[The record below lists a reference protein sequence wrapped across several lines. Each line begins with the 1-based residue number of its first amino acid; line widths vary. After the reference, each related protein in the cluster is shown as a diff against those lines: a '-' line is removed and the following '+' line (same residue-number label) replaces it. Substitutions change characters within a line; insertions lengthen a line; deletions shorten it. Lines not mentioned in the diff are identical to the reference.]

1 MPLQPWVSLPP
12 FLYWLPM
19 ELPGLCLEGNQLF
32 PINWL
37 CKINLFTI
45 RGYIVSQKTFG
56 DVEGDWL
63 ALISHWDVL
72 SEYKESKCSAMPK
85 TALLKNWLVQNVSGS
100 LVDKHC
106 RTVTLTYSGFYQIL
120 HFNFLYP
127 SSLSKG
133 KKCSILWVF
142 LKWDFS
148 LPILPIFFFSPLC
161 FSECKAGLTPIFE
174 AQMSLEIPEIVF
186 SPSLEFGVKGG
197 FYDIVEGLIT
207 SIFRISSLVPRLSPL
222 NSSPHYQVQDLQP
235 SCLPTYLGLPAKCW
249 CITHLLL
256 PYSPAWH

>member
-1 MPLQPWVSLPP
+1 ML
-12 FLYWLPM
+12 
-19 ELPGLCLEGNQLF
+19 N
-32 PINWL
+32 
-37 CKINLFTI
+37 
-45 RGYIVSQKTFG
+45 
-56 DVEGDWL
+56 
-63 ALISHWDVL
+63 
-72 SEYKESKCSAMPK
+72 
-85 TALLKNWLVQNVSGS
+85 
-100 LVDKHC
+100 
-106 RTVTLTYSGFYQIL
+106 
-120 HFNFLYP
+120 
-127 SSLSKG
+127 SLS
-133 KKCSILWVF
+133 VF
-142 LKWDFS
+142 KMGFLFAYFTYF
-148 LPILPIFFFSPLC
+148 LFSPLC

-256 PYSPAWH
+256 SCSPRLTWRA